1 MSDTGFTYAVICT
14 VAQILSHV
22 AMGFCL
28 ERLLTERDDR
38 KYRRKRITIW
48 IVSGSVIIGVKCLV
62 SLPFFYIS
70 IVTPIAMP
78 VFTLFF
84 LKYFYQNKW
93 PVKLFHIAMLVIQ
106 NLLADIIS
114 QSILG
119 YPIGNEAWEL
129 PFRNRIYAE
138 SCIMIAAISIMLN
151 IIYTVIA
158 LKIWNKKRAKT
169 SPVWMAVLLF
179 FVLMFFSTFVIRD
192 TASMTGEGA
201 RSYFIFC
208 CILTIMEFAALM
220 LFLSQSERKEAQE
233 EKQRTLEEV
242 KKLRHIMELE
252 KLHYEQ
258 IEARR
263 EEMAKIRHDYNNVI
277 TSVMYLIEN
286 GRTDEAEEIMK
297 DLARR
302 ISQTKE

>member
-1 MSDTGFTYAVICT
+1 MSDTGYIYAVICA
-14 VAQILSHV
+14 VAQGMCVVVL
-22 AMGFCL
+22 GLCL
-28 ERLLTERDDR
+28 ERLLSGRDDR
-38 KYRRKRITIW
+38 ISKKKRMMLWAIE
-48 IVSGSVIIGVKCLV
+48 GVGTQGIKCLIPIPDIYLSIGNPIV
-62 SLPFFYIS
+62 MSLCFFFI
-70 IVTPIAMP
+70 
-78 VFTLFF
+78 
-84 LKYFYQNKW
+84 LKYCYRDSGVTKF
-93 PVKLFHIAMLVIQ
+93 VHAAILVIQ
-106 NLLADIIS
+106 N
-114 QSILG
+114 ILSEVFYHSLWG
-119 YPIGNEAWEL
+119 AQLDVWRF
-129 PFRNRIYAE
+129 PFENKAMAE
-138 SCIMIAAISIMLN
+138 TCTVVAAISIFMN
-151 IIYTVIA
+151 ILYTVIV
-158 LKIWNKKRAKT
+158 LNTRKKKREKT
-169 SPVWMAVLLF
+169 SPVWIAIMLL
-179 FVLMFFSTFVIRD
+179 LILILAAIRGMRD
-192 TASMTGEGA
+192 ALNTS
-201 RSYFIFC
+201 SYFIFI
-208 CILTIMEFAALM
+208 CIFAIMEFATLM